1 MNGLK
6 YSKKNI
12 DLFALVRGVQ
22 WIFSP
27 IESSTES
34 TIKNFIENERATPL
48 LSYFNLINHF
58 YFNVFGPKNLCNES
72 RVTIRSLINFGKMNI
87 IVGTVRFIKL

>member
-27 IESSTES
+27 IESSTEL
-34 TIKNFIENERATPL
+34 TIKIFTENEPSAPL
-48 LSYFNLINHF
+48 LSYSNLINHF
-58 YFNVFGPKNLCNES
+58 YFNAFGPKNL
-72 RVTIRSLINFGKMNI
+72 
-87 IVGTVRFIKL
+87 